1 MSAAELELPAGA
13 RLVHIGPH
21 KTGTTFVQSALH
33 LARAKLAARGII
45 YPGTGQHYLAPI
57 LAVTGQPALLGERQP
72 GLRAW
77 TDLVRTVHAAG
88 AQRVVLSSEFLAQ
101 ASPEVASRVVAE
113 LGGPAVHV
121 VVTLRP
127 LTAILPSQWQQYVQ
141 NGFQMPYEQWLAGIL
156 ADPPVTP
163 TPAFWQRHRHDVL
176 IARWAAVAG
185 VDNVRVVVA
194 DGADPARLLRAFEA
208 MLGLPPEFL
217 VAGRDT
223 ANRSLT
229 QAEAEVVRR
238 LNDVFRDQH
247 WPAHSYPRFV
257 RNGAVHRM
265 KVAREPGPDEPRIQT
280 PAWALERAAEL
291 GAEMAANI
299 RSTGVQVV
307 GDLAVLSQRP
317 HEPAGNSETEA
328 VIPAEAAVQAIVG
341 ALLAGGAAGS
351 NMAESLAG
359 VGGRIMLRV
368 LLERSRQRMRRSVTL
383 PRPLVLGRPGSLA
396 RPAGLPSLP
405 SSPARLS
412 LAQPANDAE
421 PPSDAGTATSAEP
434 ARFTGAAGPRPPV
447 PDAITI
453 ALPGDDAGA
462 GRWPGTSRAKTSRA

>member
-33 LARAKLAARGII
+33 LARAKLAERGII

-185 VDNVRVVVA
+185 VRNVRVVVA

-208 MLGLPPEFL
+208 MLGLPPDFL

-317 HEPAGNSETEA
+317 HEPAADSETEA

-383 PRPLVLGRPGSLA
+383 PRPSVLRPGSLP
-396 RPAGLPSLP
+396 RPASLPSVP
-405 SSPARLS
+405 SSPAKLS
-412 LAQPANDAE
+412 LAKPANGAE
-421 PPSDAGTATSAEP
+421 TVRPAESARLP
-434 ARFTGAAGPRPPV
+434 GAAGPRPPV

-453 ALPGDDAGA
+453 ALPGDDAEA